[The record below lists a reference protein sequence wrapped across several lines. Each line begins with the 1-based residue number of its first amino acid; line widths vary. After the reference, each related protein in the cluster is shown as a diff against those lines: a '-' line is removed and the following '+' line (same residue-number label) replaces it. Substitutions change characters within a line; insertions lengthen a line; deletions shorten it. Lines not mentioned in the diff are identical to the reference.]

1 MDSIKMVFIVTVL
14 YTALQDTVYPVKL
27 IVLLYNSLPVNDIQ
41 QEYSKVHLTALLRSS
56 NGLH

>member
-41 QEYSKVHLTALLRSS
+41 QEYSKVHVNTS
-56 NGLH
+56 